1 MIKLLSCSWEEIDNK
16 LLLFVNLNKQTEG
29 RENKRVQV
37 VSDEG
42 VGTDYYQR

>member
-1 MIKLLSCSWEEIDNK
+1 MIK

-37 VSDEG
+37 VLDEG
-42 VGTDYYQR
+42 VGTDCYQR